1 MNRFKNRFTE
11 QLAHGMDVRS
21 VPPEIQ
27 SRAEEKLNR
36 VLAAE
41 DLRDLARVRGDRLE
55 QLRGNWAGQWSVRIN
70 QRWPVCFRWDGRVG
84 AYDVEVVDYH

>member
-1 MNRFKNRFTE
+1 MNRFKNRLTE
-11 QLAHGMDVRS
+11 QLALGMDVRS

-36 VLAAE
+36 VLAAA
-41 DLRDLARVRGDRLE
+41 DIRDLARVRGDRLE
-55 QLRGNWAGQWSVRIN
+55 RLRGDRAGQWSVRIN
-70 QRWPVCFRWDGRVG
+70 QRWRVCFTWDSRLG